1 MDIQPS
7 PRANPISEDQQH
19 LDRLQRV
26 IEQATADGKLTQLE
40 INRIKSIVWSD
51 DEVSPE
57 ELEMVNKLVK
67 EKIASG
73 ELAIEW

>member
-7 PRANPISEDQQH
+7 PRANPISEDQH

-51 DEVSPE
+51 GEVSPE